1 MIKYIFVNTILK
13 ILFRKQYYNFINYY
27 KQLTNHKNEKIIE
40 VKPKKADFHF
50 HKKFR
55 HKQLN
60 KISLAKKISKRKKYL
75 VIKVK
80 LYLTC
85 IYKLIFILFGT

>member
-50 HKKFR
+50 HKN
-55 HKQLN
+55 LGIN
-60 KISLAKKISKRKKYL
+60 SL
-75 VIKVK
+75 IK
-80 LYLTC
+80 
-85 IYKLIFILFGT
+85 